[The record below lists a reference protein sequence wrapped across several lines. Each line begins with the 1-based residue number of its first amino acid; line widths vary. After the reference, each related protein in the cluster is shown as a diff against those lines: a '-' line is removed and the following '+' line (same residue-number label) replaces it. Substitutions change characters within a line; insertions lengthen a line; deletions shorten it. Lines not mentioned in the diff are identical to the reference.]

1 MRKIF
6 LVECEIV
13 DTMSKVSDEVTAFES
28 EEKAKEFYNDI
39 VEKIKVA
46 NKSTFECWE
55 EEESENSI
63 SWYPNGSYLD
73 DHIDVSIR
81 EVDLH

>member
-13 DTMSKVSDEVTAFES
+13 DTMSKVSDEVAAFES
-28 EEKAKEFYNDI
+28 EEKAREFYNEL
-39 VEKIKVA
+39 VEKIKDK
-46 NKSTFECWE
+46 NKSTFEYWV

-63 SWYPNGSYLD
+63 SWYPDGSYLD